1 MANRKRDQKPV
12 SNSRSKG
19 KAVKKLYPLPE
30 SKVKQQLKDKSANR
44 QDFSKGSAD
53 KQAKNLEKGISKFKL
68 QKPLVSEVN
77 ESAEAKNR
85 KKQLENTAKPRPMPV
100 TQDCFPAEIFTFIQV
115 LAALS
120 NSYISYSAACVY
132 MLLSNLLSRFFTI
145 QPDSDNP
152 NYIIVPN
159 QSGVLVGP
167 PSIKKSPVI
176 ESILKPVYEFLE
188 QLAASFKLSAE
199 ELMIF
204 NRKKKLLIDK
214 ANKKIAEALELA
226 EENPIEAEKL
236 ENEAKEF
243 IRQANPSNE
252 YEIHRH
258 LIVSN
263 CTAMGLASVVDES
276 NIPLIVVQDELGN
289 VYKETLA
296 AGNKKKEVMIG
307 LMDGTSPEN
316 YVNANR
322 VYETRYKKVSIIG
335 ATPTDT
341 LNAFKGAV
349 NDGFIIRFTLI
360 ALPDPKAIK
369 AKQIPNEAKKVG
381 LSAWNQLIGTLVR
394 QVPTELVNIKF
405 SEKAEKKFD
414 AISSKFEERIESEA
428 TSQQIKSLLG
438 KRPTFV
444 ASIALVNAFARYGFD
459 LKKLSESRV
468 MLKDLELASKY
479 ADVIESHF
487 AVAFGVHGN
496 LEEQQALELLNRLL
510 ASKFATAVFTAS
522 QIAKNEWSGFKDP
535 KVVETLLL
543 VLREYELVRIVSNSL
558 SGSKGGRP
566 TRKWAV
572 VNELLED

>member
-1 MANRKRDQKPV
+1 MANSKRNKKPSSNTNRK
-12 SNSRSKG
+12 
-19 KAVKKLYPLPE
+19 VKVVNKLLPLPKK
-30 SKVKQQLKDKSANR
+30 KVTQQLKDTPANR
-44 QDFSKGSAD
+44 ENCSKGSAD

-176 ESILKPVYEFLE
+176 HSILKPAYEFLKR
-188 QLAASFKLSAE
+188 LATDFKPSAE
-199 ELMIF
+199 ELMVI
-204 NRKKKLLIDK
+204 NRKRKLFTDK
-214 ANKKIAEALELA
+214 AHKKIAEALEICD
-226 EENPIEAEKL
+226 ENPIAAGKL
-236 ENEAKEF
+236 ENEALELL
-243 IRQANPSNE
+243 RLANPTTE
-252 YEIHRH
+252 YDIHKH
-258 LIVSN
+258 LVVSN
-263 CTAMGLASVVDES
+263 CTAMGLVSVVHES
-276 NIPLIVVQDELGN
+276 TIPLIVIQDELGG
-289 VYKETLA
+289 VIKETLT
-296 AGNKKKEVMIG
+296 AGNKTKEAMIG

-316 YVNANR
+316 YVKANR
-322 VYETRYKKVSIIG
+322 VYETRNKKVSIIG

-341 LNAFKGAV
+341 FNALKKEI
-349 NDGFIIRFTLI
+349 NDGFLIRFTLI
-360 ALPDPKAIK
+360 ALPDSKAIK
-369 AKQIPNEAKKVG
+369 AKQIPSKAKNIG
-381 LSAWNQLIGTLVR
+381 LSAWNQLIGDLVS
-394 QVPTELVNIKF
+394 QVPNELVNIKF
-405 SEKAEKKFD
+405 SDKSEQKFD
-414 AISSKFEERIESEA
+414 VIGNVYEQRIECES
-428 TSQQIKSLLG
+428 TPQKVKSVLG
-438 KRPTFV
+438 KRPSFV
-444 ASIALVNAFARYGFD
+444 ASIALVNAFARCGFD
-459 LKKLSESRV
+459 LKKLSKSRV

-487 AVAFGVHGN
+487 AVAFGVHDN

-572 VNELLED
+572 VSELVED